1 MKFGLFGSAKSAPI
15 DSDIDSAAGYN
26 DWIKFNQEAEKL
38 GYYSTFT
45 VEHHFTGL
53 GQVSASMSLL
63 TFLAA
68 KTSTIRL
75 GTAVMALPWHNPIL
89 LAEQAST
96 LDLIG
101 TKEEIIDRLHELREG
116 GINYILLVDNGG
128 GIKGLDRFAN
138 EIIPSI
144 H

>member
-1 MKFGLFGSAKSAPI
+1 MKFGLFGAKSAPV

-45 VEHHFTGL
+45 VEHH
-53 GQVSASMSLL
+53 LL
-63 TFLAA
+63 AWSSFSINEFINLFSA

-96 LDLIG
+96 
-101 TKEEIIDRLHELREG
+101 
-116 GINYILLVDNGG
+116 
-128 GIKGLDRFAN
+128 
-138 EIIPSI
+138 
-144 H
+144 

>member
-1 MKFGLFGSAKSAPI
+1 MEFGLFGSAKSAPVH
-15 DSDIDSAAGYN
+15 SDIDSTAGYN

-68 KTSTIRL
+68 KTSTI
-75 GTAVMALPWHNPIL
+75 
-89 LAEQAST
+89 
-96 LDLIG
+96 
-101 TKEEIIDRLHELREG
+101 
-116 GINYILLVDNGG
+116 
-128 GIKGLDRFAN
+128 GIKGKGLDKFSN
-138 EIIPSI
+138 VIMPSL

>member
-68 KTSTIRL
+68 KTSNIRL

-89 LAEQAST
+89 LVEACSANNIGLCQGRAITAVPSLIVEVLAAKKVNKLIDAET
-96 LDLIG
+96 
-101 TKEEIIDRLHELREG
+101 
-116 GINYILLVDNGG
+116 
-128 GIKGLDRFAN
+128 
-138 EIIPSI
+138 
-144 H
+144 

>member
-1 MKFGLFGSAKSAPI
+1 MKFGLFGSAKSAPV

-68 KTSTIRL
+68 KQL
-75 GTAVMALPWHNPIL
+75 
-89 LAEQAST
+89 Q
-96 LDLIG
+96 LDL
-101 TKEEIIDRLHELREG
+101 EQQLWPFL
-116 GINYILLVDNGG
+116 GITLYY
-128 GIKGLDRFAN
+128 
-138 EIIPSI
+138 
-144 H
+144 